1 MTLAPYACDPAL
13 SRGRRYPEPVAPTR
27 SEFQRDRDR
36 IVHSTAFRR
45 LVYKTQVFLNH
56 EGDLFRTRLTH
67 SLEVA
72 QLGRSIARTL
82 RLNEDL
88 VEAIALAHDL
98 GHTPFG
104 HAGQDALNHCLKTY
118 NPESAG
124 FEHNLQSLRVV
135 DALEERYPA
144 YNGLNLSFETREGI
158 LKHCSRRNAR
168 HIEAREPGGVAH
180 RFLEPAAT
188 GLPKWQQPSL
198 EAQLANLADE
208 IAYNAHDIDDG
219 VRSGLLSLEQLEDVE
234 LFSQYR
240 HETLRAHPDL
250 QGRRLLFETI
260 RRMLSAQVYNVMDA
274 TGLALQKAAPANV
287 EAVRQHAALVCF
299 SDEMAAQSASLKRF
313 LFQNLY
319 RHPQVIQ
326 TTQAAK
332 QVMRDLFEAYMA
344 DPAQMPQAHIDRFD
358 GIDMPHAAG
367 AKPERVVADYVA
379 GMTDRFAT
387 KEHERLKGR
396 AAFPV

>member
-1 MTLAPYACDPAL
+1 MSLAPYACDPAV

-188 GLPKWQQPSL
+188 GLPRWQQPSL

-240 HETLRAHPDL
+240 RETLRAHPDL

-358 GIDMPHAAG
+358 GIDMPHAVG
-367 AKPERVVADYVA
+367 AKPERVVADYIA

>member
-1 MTLAPYACDPAL
+1 MSGVLAAGERQPYACDPRHSA
-13 SRGRRYPEPVAPTR
+13 GRRLHEPPAPTR
-27 SEFQRDRDR
+27 SEYQRDRDR

-82 RLNEDL
+82 QLNEDL
-88 VEAIALAHDL
+88 VEAVALAHDL

-104 HAGQDALNHCLKTY
+104 HAGQDALNACLKAGY
-118 NPESAG
+118 PESAG

-168 HIEAREPGGVAH
+168 HIEAREPGGVAR
-180 RFLEPAAT
+180 RFVEQPAD
-188 GLPKWQQPSL
+188 GPHWRQPSL

-219 VRSGLLSLEQLEDVE
+219 VRSGLITLDQVAEVP
-234 LFSQYR
+234 LFGEHHR
-240 HETLRAHPDL
+240 DAMREHPHL
-250 QGRRLLFETI
+250 QGRRLLYEAT
-260 RRMLSAQVYNVMDA
+260 RRMLSAQVYDA
-274 TGLALQKAAPANV
+274 IAAT
-287 EAVRQHAALVCF
+287 RC
-299 SDEMAAQSASLKRF
+299 
-313 LFQNLY
+313 
-319 RHPQVIQ
+319 
-326 TTQAAK
+326 
-332 QVMRDLFEAYMA
+332 
-344 DPAQMPQAHIDRFD
+344 
-358 GIDMPHAAG
+358 GIDA
-367 AKPERVVADYVA
+367 ERPQ
-379 GMTDRFAT
+379 
-387 KEHERLKGR
+387 HE
-396 AAFPV
+396 

>member
-1 MTLAPYACDPAL
+1 MTLAPYACDAAL
-13 SRGRRYPEPVAPTR
+13 SRGRRYSEPAAPTR

-82 RLNEDL
+82 KLNEDL

-104 HAGQDALNHCLKTY
+104 HAGQDALNACLKAHS
-118 NPESAG
+118 PDSAG

-144 YNGLNLSFETREGI
+144 YNGLNLTFETREGI
-158 LKHCSRRNAR
+158 LKHCARKNAR
-168 HIEAREPGGVAH
+168 YIEAREPGGVAA
-180 RFLEPAAT
+180 RFLEQAP
-188 GLPKWQQPSL
+188 GGRQWRQPSL

-219 VRSGLLSLEQLEDVE
+219 VRSGLLSLDQFDDVE

-240 HETLRAHPDL
+240 REVLLAYPGI

-260 RRMLSAQVYNVMDA
+260 RRMLSAQVYDVIDA
-274 TGLALQKAAPANV
+274 TWLAIHKVRPASVN
-287 EAVRQHAALVCF
+287 EVRQSAALVGF
-299 SDEMAAQSASLKRF
+299 SRDMAAQSSVLKQF
-313 LFQNLY
+313 LLRNLY
-319 RHPQVIQ
+319 RHPRVVE

-332 QVMRDLFEAYMA
+332 QVVRDLFEIYMA
-344 DPAQMPQAHIDRFD
+344 DPAQMPQAHSERFD
-358 GIDMPHAAG
+358 GADVPHAPG
-367 AKPERVVADYVA
+367 ARPERVVADYIA
-379 GMTDRFAT
+379 GMTDRFAAR
-387 KEHERLKGR
+387 EHERLKGR
-396 AAFPV
+396 ATFSA